1 MRGNTWKAAWVAGA
15 MLLAWSG
22 SQAQPVYKWVD
33 ASGKTHYGSQQPLSQ
48 DAEQMKIQGARA
60 GSAGK
65 PSNGNSGTNADG
77 TKKIPKDT
85 QEMMQGMETALKK
98 VDPKTV
104 PLSCGTAVDNI
115 HSQVAT
121 MLETGQRNVQQG
133 YVKSADFEGVAGKLR
148 EGKART
154 TLADCESATGNKKL
168 FYQCMS
174 SDRNHVIGC
183 GTQYKY

>member
-1 MRGNTWKAAWVAGA
+1 MRGNKWKVVWMAGA
-15 MLLAWSG
+15 MLLAWHG

-33 ASGKTHYGSQQPLSQ
+33 AGGKTHYGSQQPLSQ
-48 DAEQMKIQGARA
+48 DAEQMKLQG
-60 GSAGK
+60 SKAGK
-65 PSNGNSGTNADG
+65 ANNASNATNADG

-104 PLSCGTAVDNI
+104 PLSCGTAVENVR
-115 HSQVAT
+115 SQVTT

-133 YVKSADFEGVAGKLR
+133 YVKAADFEGVAGKLR
-148 EGKART
+148 EARSKT
-154 TLADCESATGNKKL
+154 TMADCESATGNKKL

-174 SDRNHVIGC
+174 NDRNHAIGC
-183 GTQYKY
+183 GSKYKY

>member
-1 MRGNTWKAAWVAGA
+1 MHMPGNKWKAVWMAGA
-15 MLLAWSG
+15 MLLAWHG

-48 DAEQMKIQGARA
+48 DAEAMKLQGSRA
-60 GSAGK
+60 NNVA
-65 PSNGNSGTNADG
+65 A
-77 TKKIPKDT
+77 TKQIPKDT
-85 QEMMQGMETALKK
+85 QEMMQGMEIALKK

-104 PLSCGTAVDNI
+104 PLSCGTAVENVR
-115 HSQVAT
+115 SQVTT

-133 YVKSADFEGVAGKLR
+133 YVKAADFEGVASKLR
-148 EGKART
+148 EGHSKT
-154 TLADCESATGNKKL
+154 TPADCESATGNKKL

-183 GTQYKY
+183 GTKYKY